1 MPYTGKKFGLEVGFY
16 LDERRDPLK
25 ATIAASEYLRVLHKM
40 FDSWELAAAGYN
52 AGEGK
57 IKRAIRRYRS
67 DDFWKIR
74 KGRYLRRETKNYVP
88 KIMALAIIGKNLSKF
103 GFDDI
108 EFQKPH
114 DFEEIIVPPNTDLYK
129 VAEVIEE
136 EFETIK
142 KYNPELLRWQT
153 PPKGDDYVL
162 RIPVGKKDVFESKKN
177 EVNVLATTYQEYS
190 LRGRAT
196 LQDVG
201 KKFKVPS
208 SILAELNGM
217 SDRKRLLPKTTVLLP
232 FRAEHQARKLAMY
245 KDLYEKPRKS
255 IVRKRTYNRWI
266 KRGVRNG
273 KIIDN
278 PSQFYTVKKGDT
290 LWTIARKT
298 GVNINTI
305 IRSNYKL
312 VKRRMILPGD
322 KLAIR

>member
-1 MPYTGKKFGLEVGFY
+1 MIFPRSIPAKRYSSLVHG
-16 LDERRDPLK
+16 
-25 ATIAASEYLRVLHKM
+25 LRVQQSGLI
-40 FDSWELAAAGYN
+40 L
-52 AGEGK
+52 
-57 IKRAIRRYRS
+57 
-67 DDFWKIR
+67 DFWKIR

-232 FRAEHQARKLAMY
+232 LLVFL
-245 KDLYEKPRKS
+245 
-255 IVRKRTYNRWI
+255 
-266 KRGVRNG
+266 
-273 KIIDN
+273 
-278 PSQFYTVKKGDT
+278 
-290 LWTIARKT
+290 
-298 GVNINTI
+298 
-305 IRSNYKL
+305 YKL
-312 VKRRMILPGD
+312 NY
-322 KLAIR
+322 